1 MGWGGGYV
9 DSRHPVERGG
19 SSVVPMVMVVDDDAA
34 IRRLCRF
41 YLMSRGYDVVE
52 ACDGQDALEKF
63 RQQPCRLIIVDMN
76 MPRMNGLQLIDQLRA
91 QRFDVHIILIT
102 AFGTAAVEKD
112 VLRRGA
118 NEYIVKPFD
127 SEELVSRVDEFFD
140 SLDT

>member
-1 MGWGGGYV
+1 M
-9 DSRHPVERGG
+9 
-19 SSVVPMVMVVDDDAA
+19 VPMVMVVDDDAA

-41 YLMSRGYDVVE
+41 YLTTRGYDVIE

-63 RQQPCRLIIVDMN
+63 QQQPCQLIIVDMN
-76 MPRMNGLQLIDQLRA
+76 MPRMGGLQLIDRLR
-91 QRFDVHIILIT
+91 QQTVDVYIILIT

-112 VLRRGA
+112 ALRRGA

-140 SLDT
+140 RLDV